1 MKRLCITM
9 LILTISFLSG
19 CQEAQPLSV
28 SEAAPERSPA
38 AEAGRLE
45 PLAADALSPEFR
57 QTLEDGWAAWNR
69 MGRETRMLS
78 SRTPGY
84 GRRNFDSWAEWE
96 EFLGLAIS
104 NPLETC
110 PWLEQGTYAGMPL
123 LGYRDL
129 GLRDAPRVRAHWYG
143 TEGGCVEQVSASA
156 GYRNGDVR
164 VMLSAG
170 LYGDPEDHP
179 LSPVGEAFERERQ
192 AYLAEPEDVPAE
204 IVSRRS
210 ERHYTNETYLIRG
223 SVLYCLNIVGEA
235 GAQEQVEDTMS
246 RVLDLFAEAV
256 PDSSAAAE

>member
-1 MKRLCITM
+1 
-9 LILTISFLSG
+9 
-19 CQEAQPLSV
+19 
-28 SEAAPERSPA
+28 
-38 AEAGRLE
+38 
-45 PLAADALSPEFR
+45 
-57 QTLEDGWAAWNR
+57 
-69 MGRETRMLS
+69 MLS

-84 GRRNFDSWAEWE
+84 GQRNFGSWAEWE
-96 EFLGLAIS
+96 EFLGLAVL

-129 GLRDAPRVRAHWYG
+129 GLRDAPRVSASWYG
-143 TEGGCVEQVSASA
+143 TEDGFVERVSASA
-156 GYRNGDVR
+156 GYRDGEVR

-204 IVSRRS
+204 IVSRSS
-210 ERHYTNETYLIRG
+210 ERYYANETYLIRG
-223 SVLYCLNIVGEA
+223 SVLYRLNIVGEP

-246 RVLDLFAEAV
+246 RVLERFAEAV
-256 PDSSAAAE
+256 PDSSEARMPDLAAPGGKERLRT